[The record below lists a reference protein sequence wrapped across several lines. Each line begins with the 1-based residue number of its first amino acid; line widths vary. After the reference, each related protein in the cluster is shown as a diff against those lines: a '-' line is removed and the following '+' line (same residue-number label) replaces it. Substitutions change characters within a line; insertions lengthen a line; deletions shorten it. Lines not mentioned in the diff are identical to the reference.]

1 MYLFCDKPKGQF
13 YQLALPDCATI
24 FEVNLFV
31 SEGV

>member
-1 MYLFCDKPKGQF
+1 MFYAKGRF
-13 YQLALPDCATI
+13 HKLALADCETI